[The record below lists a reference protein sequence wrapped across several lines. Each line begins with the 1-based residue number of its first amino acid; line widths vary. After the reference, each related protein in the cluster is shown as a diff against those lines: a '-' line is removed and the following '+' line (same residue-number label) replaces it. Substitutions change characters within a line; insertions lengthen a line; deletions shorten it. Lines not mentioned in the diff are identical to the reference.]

1 MGQLAAWWEQ
11 QDGVKS
17 PFVSWLVL
25 NDEQLNK
32 VKGWPFSLLNEKHMS
47 NWGFEQKPDRNTTVW
62 TVSMFSF

>member
-25 NDEQLNK
+25 NDEQLNQ
-32 VKGWPFSLLNEKHMS
+32 VKGWPFSVLNNDKHMS
-47 NWGFEQKPDRNTTVW
+47 NWLGV
-62 TVSMFSF
+62 